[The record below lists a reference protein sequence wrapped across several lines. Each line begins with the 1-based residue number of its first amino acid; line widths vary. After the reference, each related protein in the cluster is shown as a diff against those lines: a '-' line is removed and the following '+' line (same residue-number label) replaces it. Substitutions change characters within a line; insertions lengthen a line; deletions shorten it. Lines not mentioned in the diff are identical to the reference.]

1 MTEIKKITKI
11 ALLAYGIVNLI
22 YGPIS
27 LFFPEFFIGLG
38 VTTAETNPYA
48 LRFGGA
54 TLLGIAIFSILIALK
69 KNWEWEK
76 VKLAY
81 VFLYYLLIANIIIE
95 PTKLLFGTPSVLM
108 ISQTLMDIIIMVV
121 LFILGVYSYI
131 KQKKSA

>member
-1 MTEIKKITKI
+1 MKKKMTEIKKITKI

-69 KNWEWEK
+69 KNCVLQGEREMA
-76 VKLAY
+76 AY
-81 VFLYYLLIANIIIE
+81 NKTLGRFQLVGI
-95 PTKLLFGTPSVLM
+95 PSRSFNLTTTNCGAVL
-108 ISQTLMDIIIMVV
+108 TT
-121 LFILGVYSYI
+121 
-131 KQKKSA
+131 A